1 MKLLGKN
8 QFPDNLKLANKTI
21 LPMILKTF
29 ERKLQKQLVHY
40 IDKYLSPYLRGFK
53 KAQCIQPA

>member
-8 QFPDNLKLANKTI
+8 QFSDNLKLANKTI

-53 KAQCIQPA
+53 KA